1 MLLILKEIIWAYLL
15 KYGLLWKSEFG
26 EGISPLVSDKADF
39 SCKMK
44 RI

>member
-1 MLLILKEIIWAYLL
+1 MGLL
-15 KYGLLWKSEFG
+15 GLLWKSEFG
-26 EGISPLVSDKADF
+26 EGIFPLVSDKADF